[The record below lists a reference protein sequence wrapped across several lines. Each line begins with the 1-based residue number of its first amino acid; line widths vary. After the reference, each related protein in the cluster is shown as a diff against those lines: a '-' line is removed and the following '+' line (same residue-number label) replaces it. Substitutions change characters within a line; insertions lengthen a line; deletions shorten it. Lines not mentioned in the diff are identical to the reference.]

1 MEICNNADKQYLD
14 LVRDI
19 LDNGYYDQNR
29 TGIATKKLNSKMFQF
44 DLQKEFP
51 ILTTKQVFFKTA
63 VKELIWIY
71 VMGSNDVNKLHEMN
85 VKVWDEWVK
94 EDGTIGKAYGYQAR
108 HWNGNIDQVQN
119 LINTL
124 KTNPQ
129 SRRMIISLWNVGD
142 LPEMALEPCAFM
154 TMWDVMGD
162 TLNMTL
168 IQRSCDLGLGGPFNT
183 TQYATLQYMIAHVTG
198 LKAGQFT
205 HFINNAH
212 IYENHFDALKLQL
225 TRTPFEPTAKIW
237 INPEVKDFNDF
248 TPNDIKLLDYVSHPS
263 IKMEVAI

>member
-1 MEICNNADKQYLD
+1 MNNTDTQYLN

-19 LDNGYYDQNR
+19 LENGYYDQNR
-29 TGIATKKLNSKMFQF
+29 TGIPTKKLYGKSFHF

-51 ILTTKQVFFKTA
+51 ILTTKQVYFKTA

-85 VKVWDEWVK
+85 VKVWDEWAK

-108 HWNGNIDQVQN
+108 HWNENIDQVQK
-119 LINTL
+119 LIDTL
-124 KTNPQ
+124 KNNPQ

-162 TLNMTL
+162 VLNMTL
-168 IQRSCDLGLGGPFNT
+168 IQR
-183 TQYATLQYMIAHVTG
+183 
-198 LKAGQFT
+198 
-205 HFINNAH
+205 
-212 IYENHFDALKLQL
+212 
-225 TRTPFEPTAKIW
+225 
-237 INPEVKDFNDF
+237 
-248 TPNDIKLLDYVSHPS
+248 
-263 IKMEVAI
+263 

>member
-1 MEICNNADKQYLD
+1 MELVNNADKQYLD

-29 TGIATKKLNSKMFQF
+29 TGMPTKKLCGKFFQF
-44 DLQKEFP
+44 NLQKEFP
-51 ILTTKQVFFKTA
+51 ILTTKQVFFNTA
-63 VKELIWIY
+63 IKEIQWIY
-71 VMGSNDVNKLHEMN
+71 VLGSNNVVDLQKQN
-85 VKVWDEWVK
+85 VKIWNEWMR

-108 HWNGNIDQVQN
+108 HWGDNIDQVQN

-129 SRRMIISLWNVGD
+129 SRRMIVNLWNVGD
-142 LPEMALEPCAFM
+142 LPDMALEPCAFM

-168 IQRSCDLGLGGPFNT
+168 IQRSGDMGLGVPFNM
-183 TQYATLQYMIAHVTG
+183 TQYAALQHMVAHTTG

-205 HFINNAH
+205 HYIHNAH
-212 IYENHFDALKLQL
+212 IYENHFDAMKLQL
-225 TRTPFEPTAKIW
+225 ERKAFEPTAKIW
-237 INPEVKDFNDF
+237 LNPDVKDFNNF
-248 TPNDIKLLDYVSHPS
+248 TPNDVKLLDYKYHSHIS
-263 IKMEVAI
+263 MEVSV